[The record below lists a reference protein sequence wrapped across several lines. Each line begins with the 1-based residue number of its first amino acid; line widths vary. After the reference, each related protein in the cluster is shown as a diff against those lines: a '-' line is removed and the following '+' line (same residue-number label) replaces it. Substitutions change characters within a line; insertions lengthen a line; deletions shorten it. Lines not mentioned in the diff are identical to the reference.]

1 MKIGILALQGAFI
14 EHKHAL
20 DRLGIESFEIR
31 QRRDIAKPFDGL
43 IIPGGESTVIGR
55 LLRKLDLFEPL
66 KAKIE
71 SGMPVFGT
79 CAGLILLAKNIE
91 GEAAHLGVMDI
102 TVRRNAYGRQYDS
115 FSISADVAKVSEKPV
130 PLVFIRAPW
139 IESVGKDVDVLLEL
153 DGHIVA
159 ARQNNMLVTAFHPE
173 LTDNTAFLEY
183 VINMVKKTKTDRN

>member
-31 QRRDIAKPFDGL
+31 QRRDIAKHFDGL

-55 LLRKLDLFEPL
+55 LLHKLDLFEPL

-79 CAGLILLAKNIE
+79 CAGLILLAKSIE
-91 GEAAHLGVMDI
+91 GETAHLGVMDI

-115 FSISADVAKVSEKPV
+115 FSVNADVPKVSEKPV

-139 IESVGKDVDVLLEL
+139 IESTGRGVDVLLEI

-183 VINMVKKTKTDRN
+183 FINMVKKPKTDGN

>member
-1 MKIGILALQGAFI
+1 MRIGILALQGAFI

-20 DRLGIESFEIR
+20 DKLGIESFEIR

-55 LLRKLDLFEPL
+55 LLHKLDLFEPL

-71 SGMPVFGT
+71 GGIPVFGT

-91 GEAAHLGVMDI
+91 GEASHLGVMDI

-115 FSISADVAKVSEKPV
+115 FSVNADVPKVSKKPV

-139 IESVGKDVDVLLEL
+139 IERAEKGADVLLEL

-173 LTDNTAFLEY
+173 LTDNTSFLEY
-183 VINMVKKTKTDRN
+183 FINMVKKPKTDGN